1 MGQGA
6 ATPGRLPQGRRLG
19 KGIAMDCQRC
29 GTKLTAGETRE
40 HDGKELCE
48 DCYIA
53 AVSPPQAC
61 DPWAVHLAKSDKGR
75 SGVQLTPAQQ
85 KLYDLVKKRGMI
97 SFPEAA
103 SHLGLTE
110 EEVRREFATLRHL
123 ELLRSHKQRQQV
135 LIALF

>member
-1 MGQGA
+1 MKCACCGA
-6 ATPGRLPQGRRLG
+6 SLE
-19 KGIAMDCQRC
+19 
-29 GTKLTAGETRE
+29 AGESHE

-48 DCYIA
+48 DCYISA
-53 AVSPPQAC
+53 LNPPKAC

-75 SGVQLTPAQQ
+75 SGVQLTPGQQ
-85 KLYDLVKKRGMI
+85 QLYDLVKRQGMI

-103 SHLGLTE
+103 SQLGLSE

-123 ELLRSHKQRQQV
+123 ELLRAHQQHQQV